1 MQGAKHNM
9 TIAVIYSTDTGM
21 LSVTNTENVTI
32 EIHTDEIQLVMKLA
46 VIRVIAVSA
55 VREEVLRS
63 A

>member
-32 EIHTDEIQLVMKLA
+32 EIHIDEKQLVMKLA